1 MKAQY
6 LKQLLNNTGYNVH
19 AEGRNICIGSPMCSN
34 LISVNVDE
42 MKIRYALDTFN
53 NGWVECLSSGRKNS
67 STQGIQ
73 DICTKLEELIGTGE
87 LIEIF
92 NGKDELENPV
102 KVYTCENGELI
113 EHNATG
119 FGWPNTTENGELIYD
134 NTHFNTAKDAL
145 LGAIEESKSNMKF
158 LTIREKELQ
167 RELEEIGAEIQTI
180 QNNLLRYKEQL

>member
-6 LKQLLNNTGYNVH
+6 LKEFLDNTGYNVH
-19 AEGRNICIGSPMCSN
+19 AEGRNILIGSPMCST

-53 NGWVECLSSGRKNS
+53 NGWKTALKAKHELY
-67 STQGIQ
+67 T
-73 DICTKLEELIGTGE
+73 ICTKLEELISTGE

-92 NGKDELENPV
+92 NGKDELENSV

-119 FGWPNTTENGELIYD
+119 YGWPNTTENGELIYD
-134 NTHFNTAKDAL
+134 NTHFRAAKTAL
-145 LGAIEESKSNMKF
+145 LKAIEECKSNIDF
-158 LTIREKELQ
+158 LTRREKELQ
-167 RELEEIGAEIQTI
+167 KELEEVVSEIETA
-180 QNNLLRYKEQL
+180 QNNLLRYKEQLKP